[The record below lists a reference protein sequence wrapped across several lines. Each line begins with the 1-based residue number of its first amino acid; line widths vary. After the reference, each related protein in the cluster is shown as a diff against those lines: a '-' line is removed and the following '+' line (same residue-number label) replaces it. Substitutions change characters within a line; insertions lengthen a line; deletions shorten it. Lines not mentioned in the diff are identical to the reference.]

1 MKETQ
6 QNAELN
12 AKAEAAD
19 SEKPNP
25 GRTARLI
32 AGKTCIG
39 RIRRARLKDGTLL
52 NDVPV
57 YYGNAV
63 FLKEGS
69 RFHME
74 PETYRKML
82 SIFLSESSRG
92 KHFMIP
98 SREES
103 DEACRMCFREE
114 DPDKPSVDSERALPT
129 EQKPE
134 EQNQTSEATGTQSSE
149 KLSTSDQPQSEDQA
163 SVSDPATSKER
174 SVNEGS
180 SEPNRSDDDQSA
192 AVQDA
197 AAVENGG
204 DSEVKEAGDRHELDA
219 PAEADR
225 QRQKKTESSGE
236 AMHADVKDSR
246 TFKTLRRMKTLTV
259 VSLAFSAVLLLILA
273 GVIPNPL
280 SGVLNTSVNVIVL
293 AKDVSKGEAIQEDDL
308 TSALMPAD
316 QLERISAPD
325 TVDASG
331 SVTSGSAVL
340 WSSRSSVIGK
350 YASAELH
357 AGDVLLSSDCVLLRN
372 STTMMELNVDGKP
385 VYIPASALD
394 PSKAEVKLY
403 AIVTSSDAESRQS
416 SYAVD
421 LGTLKLSGESLED
434 ILNAE
439 GKSVLETIQGN

>member
-12 AKAEAAD
+12 TKAEAAD

-114 DPDKPSVDSERALPT
+114 DPDEPSVDSERAVPT

-174 SVNEGS
+174 SVNAGS
-180 SEPNRSDDDQSA
+180 PQPNRSDDDQSA
-192 AVQDA
+192 AVQNA

-204 DSEVKEAGDRHELDA
+204 DSEVKEAGD
-219 PAEADR
+219 
-225 QRQKKTESSGE
+225 RQKKTESSGE

-246 TFKTLRRMKTLTV
+246 TLKTLRRMKTLTV

-273 GVIPNPL
+273 GMIPNPL

-372 STTMMELNVDGKP
+372 STTMMELNVDGKT

-439 GKSVLETIQGN
+439 GNSVLETIQGN

>member
-12 AKAEAAD
+12 TKAEAAD
-19 SEKPNP
+19 SEKPNL
-25 GRTARLI
+25 GRTERLI

-114 DPDKPSVDSERALPT
+114 DPDEPSVDSERAVPT

-149 KLSTSDQPQSEDQA
+149 KRSTSDQPQSEDQA
-163 SVSDPATSKER
+163 SVSDPAASKER
-174 SVNEGS
+174 SVNAVSPES
-180 SEPNRSDDDQSA
+180 NRSDDDQSA
-192 AVQDA
+192 AVQNA

-204 DSEVKEAGDRHELDA
+204 DSDVKEAGDRHELDA

-236 AMHADVKDSR
+236 DMHADVKDSR
-246 TFKTLRRMKTLTV
+246 TLKTLWRMKALTV

-331 SVTSGSAVL
+331 SLTSGNAVL
-340 WSSRSSVIGK
+340 WNSRSSVIGK
-350 YASAELH
+350 YASGELH
-357 AGDVLLSSDCVLLRN
+357 AGDVLLSSDCVLLKN
-372 STTMMELNVDGKP
+372 STTMMELNVDGET
-385 VYIPASALD
+385 VYIPASAVD
-394 PSKAEVKLY
+394 PTHAEVKLY
-403 AIVTSSDAESRQS
+403 AIVTSLDEDSRQS

-421 LGTLKLSGESLED
+421 LGTLKLNGESLED
-434 ILNAE
+434 ILNSE
-439 GKSVLETIQGN
+439 GKSVLETVRGN

>member
-6 QNAELN
+6 QNTELN
-12 AKAEAAD
+12 TKAEAAD

-25 GRTARLI
+25 ERSERLI

-52 NDVPV
+52 NGVPV
-57 YYGNAV
+57 YYGNVV
-63 FLKEGS
+63 FLKDGS

-82 SIFLSESSRG
+82 TIFLSESSRG

-103 DEACRMCFREE
+103 DEACRMCLREE
-114 DPDKPSVDSERALPT
+114 EPEEPSADSESSGQTA
-129 EQKPE
+129 QKPE
-134 EQNQTSEATGTQSSE
+134 DLSQTLENPGAQSSE
-149 KLSTSDQPQSEDQA
+149 EFSAPDQTQSEDQT
-163 SVSDPATSKER
+163 SGSDPSAFEER
-174 SVNEGS
+174 SVAEKGT
-180 SEPNRSDDDQSA
+180 EADHSDSQTVAGQNVSPM
-192 AVQDA
+192 
-197 AAVENGG
+197 ENGG
-204 DSEVKEAGDRHELDA
+204 NSEAKTAEDQQEQVASVKVDGES
-219 PAEADR
+219 
-225 QRQKKTESSGE
+225 QKETESLGE
-236 AMHADVKDSR
+236 AIHADVKDSR
-246 TFKTLRRMKTLTV
+246 TLKTLRRMKTLTV

-372 STTMMELNVDGKP
+372 STTMMELNVDGKT

>member
-1 MKETQ
+1 MKEMQ
-6 QNAELN
+6 QNAQLN
-12 AKAEAAD
+12 TEAEAVV
-19 SEKPNP
+19 SEKSNP
-25 GRTARLI
+25 QRTERLI

-52 NDVPV
+52 NNVPV

-63 FLKEGS
+63 FLKDGS

-74 PETYRKML
+74 PDTYRKML
-82 SIFLSESSRG
+82 TIFLSESSRG

-114 DPDKPSVDSERALPT
+114 DPDESFADSERAAPAK
-129 EQKPE
+129 QKPE
-134 EQNQTSEATGTQSSE
+134 EQNQTSENLGVQSSE
-149 KLSTSDQPQSEDQA
+149 EHSAPDQTQSEDQA
-163 SVSDPATSKER
+163 SVSDPAASKER
-174 SVNEGS
+174 SVAEQRTESG
-180 SEPNRSDDDQSA
+180 RSDDETA
-192 AVQDA
+192 AVQNA

-246 TFKTLRRMKTLTV
+246 TLKTLRRMKTLTV

-372 STTMMELNVDGKP
+372 STTMMELNVDGKT

>member
-1 MKETQ
+1 
-6 QNAELN
+6 
-12 AKAEAAD
+12 
-19 SEKPNP
+19 
-25 GRTARLI
+25 
-32 AGKTCIG
+32 
-39 RIRRARLKDGTLL
+39 
-52 NDVPV
+52 
-57 YYGNAV
+57 
-63 FLKEGS
+63 
-69 RFHME
+69 
-74 PETYRKML
+74 
-82 SIFLSESSRG
+82 
-92 KHFMIP
+92 MIP

-114 DPDKPSVDSERALPT
+114 DPDEPSVDSERAVPT

-174 SVNEGS
+174 SVNAGS
-180 SEPNRSDDDQSA
+180 PEPNRSDDDQSA
-192 AVQDA
+192 AVQNA

-246 TFKTLRRMKTLTV
+246 TLKTLRRMKTLTV

-273 GVIPNPL
+273 GMIPNPL

-325 TVDASG
+325 TVDRGCFRIRHFRERSTLEQQELRHRKVCVCRASCRRCP
-331 SVTSGSAVL
+331 SFVRLCSF
-340 WSSRSSVIGK
+340 
-350 YASAELH
+350 EEQH
-357 AGDVLLSSDCVLLRN
+357 DD
-372 STTMMELNVDGKP
+372 DGTECGWEDG
-385 VYIPASALD
+385 VYPCICS
-394 PSKAEVKLY
+394 
-403 AIVTSSDAESRQS
+403 
-416 SYAVD
+416 
-421 LGTLKLSGESLED
+421 
-434 ILNAE
+434 
-439 GKSVLETIQGN
+439 

>member
-12 AKAEAAD
+12 TKAEAAD

-114 DPDKPSVDSERALPT
+114 DPDEPSVDSERAVPT

-149 KLSTSDQPQSEDQA
+149 KLSTSDKPQSEDQA

-174 SVNEGS
+174 SVNAGS
-180 SEPNRSDDDQSA
+180 LEPNRSDDDQSA
-192 AVQDA
+192 AVQNA

-246 TFKTLRRMKTLTV
+246 TLKTLRRMKTLTV

-372 STTMMELNVDGKP
+372 STTMMELNVDGKT

>member
-6 QNAELN
+6 QNADLSK
-12 AKAEAAD
+12 KAEATG
-19 SEKPNP
+19 SEKSNP
-25 GRTARLI
+25 ERSERLI
-32 AGKTCIG
+32 AGKSCIG

-114 DPDKPSVDSERALPT
+114 DPDEPSVDSERAVPT

-134 EQNQTSEATGTQSSE
+134 EQNQTSKNPGVQSSE
-149 KLSTSDQPQSEDQA
+149 EPSAPDQTQSEDQT
-163 SVSDPATSKER
+163 SVSDPTTSKGR

-180 SEPNRSDDDQSA
+180 SELNRSDDDQS
-192 AVQDA
+192 

-204 DSEVKEAGDRHELDA
+204 DSEVKAAGDPQEQDSST
-219 PAEADR
+219 EAASVP
-225 QRQKKTESSGE
+225 QKETEYLGE
-236 AMHADVKDSR
+236 AIHADSAESKAL
-246 TFKTLRRMKTLTV
+246 KMLQRMKALTV
-259 VSLAFSAVLLLILA
+259 GSLAFSAVLLLILA

>member
-6 QNAELN
+6 QNTELN
-12 AKAEAAD
+12 TKAEAAD

-25 GRTARLI
+25 ERSERLI

-52 NDVPV
+52 NGVPV
-57 YYGNAV
+57 YYGNVV
-63 FLKEGS
+63 FLKDGS

-82 SIFLSESSRG
+82 TIFLSESSRG

-103 DEACRMCFREE
+103 DEACRMCLREE
-114 DPDKPSVDSERALPT
+114 EPEEPSADSESSGQTA
-129 EQKPE
+129 QKPE
-134 EQNQTSEATGTQSSE
+134 DLSQTLENPGAQSSE
-149 KLSTSDQPQSEDQA
+149 EFSAPDQTQSEDQT
-163 SVSDPATSKER
+163 SGSDPSAFEER
-174 SVNEGS
+174 SVAEKGT
-180 SEPNRSDDDQSA
+180 EADHSDSQTVAGQNVSPM
-192 AVQDA
+192 
-197 AAVENGG
+197 ENGG
-204 DSEVKEAGDRHELDA
+204 NSEAKTAEDQQEQVASVKVDGES
-219 PAEADR
+219 
-225 QRQKKTESSGE
+225 QKETESLGE
-236 AMHADVKDSR
+236 AIHADVKDSR
-246 TFKTLRRMKTLTV
+246 TLKTLRRMKTLTV

-340 WSSRSSVIGK
+340 WSSRSFVIGK

-372 STTMMELNVDGKP
+372 STTMMELNVDGKT

-439 GKSVLETIQGN
+439 GNSVLETIQGN

>member
-1 MKETQ
+1 MKETK
-6 QNAELN
+6 QNAQLN
-12 AKAEAAD
+12 TKAEA
-19 SEKPNP
+19 SETEKSNP
-25 GRTARLI
+25 ERTERLI

-63 FLKEGS
+63 FLKDGS

-103 DEACRMCFREE
+103 DEACRMCLREE
-114 DPDKPSVDSERALPT
+114 DPEESFADSERAAPAK
-129 EQKPE
+129 QKPE
-134 EQNQTSEATGTQSSE
+134 EQNQTSENPGVQSSE
-149 KLSTSDQPQSEDQA
+149 EHSAPDQTQSEDQA
-163 SVSDPATSKER
+163 SVSDPAASKER
-174 SVNEGS
+174 SVAEQRTESG
-180 SEPNRSDDDQSA
+180 RSDDETA
-192 AVQDA
+192 AVQNA
-197 AAVENGG
+197 ASVENGG
-204 DSEVKEAGDRHELDA
+204 DSEVKAAEDPQEPDG
-219 PAEADR
+219 PAEAVNEP
-225 QRQKKTESSGE
+225 QKETESSGE
-236 AMHADVKDSR
+236 AMHADNAESSIP
-246 TFKTLRRMKTLTV
+246 KTLRRMKTLTV
-259 VSLAFSAVLLLILA
+259 VSLAFSVILLLILA
-273 GVIPNPL
+273 GVISNPL
-280 SGVLNTSVNVIVL
+280 SGVLNTNVNVVVL

-308 TSALMPAD
+308 TSVLMPAD
-316 QLERISAPD
+316 QLEEISAPD

-331 SVTSGSAVL
+331 SVTLGSAVL

-372 STTMMELNVDGKP
+372 STTMMELNVDGKT
-385 VYIPASALD
+385 VYIPAYALD

-403 AIVTSSDAESRQS
+403 AVVTSSDAESRQS

-439 GKSVLETIQGN
+439 GKSVLETVQGN

>member
-1 MKETQ
+1 MKETK
-6 QNAELN
+6 QNAQLN
-12 AKAEAAD
+12 TKAEA
-19 SEKPNP
+19 SETEKSNP
-25 GRTARLI
+25 ERTERLI

-82 SIFLSESSRG
+82 TIFLSESSRG

-103 DEACRMCFREE
+103 DEACRMCLREE
-114 DPDKPSVDSERALPT
+114 DPDEPSVDSKRAVPT

-134 EQNQTSEATGTQSSE
+134 EQNQTSENPGVQSSE
-149 KLSTSDQPQSEDQA
+149 EPPVPDHPQSEDQT
-163 SVSDPATSKER
+163 SISDPAAPE
-174 SVNEGS
+174 EGS
-180 SEPNRSDDDQSA
+180 VDEERPEPDRSNDETA
-192 AVQDA
+192 IVQNA

-204 DSEVKEAGDRHELDA
+204 DSEVKAAEDQQELDA
-219 PAEADR
+219 LAQADSEPQNEAD
-225 QRQKKTESSGE
+225 SSGE
-236 AMHADVKDSR
+236 AMHADGIDSR
-246 TFKTLRRMKTLTV
+246 TLKTLRRMKALTV
-259 VSLAFSAVLLLILA
+259 VSLAFSVVLLLILA

-280 SGVLNTSVNVIVL
+280 SGGLNTSVNVIVL

-331 SVTSGSAVL
+331 AVTSGSAVL

-372 STTMMELNVDGKP
+372 STTMMELNVDGKT

-403 AIVTSSDAESRQS
+403 AIVTSTDKESRQS